1 MWEDG
6 KDSEEVKV
14 NEGREGW
21 GGGVGRWVGVRIGKS
36 YSFSSC
42 LLDEVSWDT
51 LLSSAFILFV
61 SLCCSS

>member
-6 KDSEEVKV
+6 KNSEEVKV

-21 GGGVGRWVGVRIGKS
+21 GGGVGRWVGVRIGIS

-51 LLSSAFILFV
+51 LLSRAFILFV